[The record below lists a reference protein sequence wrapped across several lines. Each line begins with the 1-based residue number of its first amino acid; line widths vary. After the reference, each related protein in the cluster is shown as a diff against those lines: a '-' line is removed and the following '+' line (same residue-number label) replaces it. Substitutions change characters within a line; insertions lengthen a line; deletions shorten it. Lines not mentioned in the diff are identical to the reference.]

1 MPRGAH
7 FKKPNPRIIQVSFK
21 VNAAEHKK
29 LRQLSAAEGT
39 SIPDWLREQI
49 NKADAVEGVEL
60 SVDVKE
66 EPQQPAKVEKPV
78 KEKVR
83 PVKEEV
89 KIAPNQM
96 TLF

>member
-21 VNAAEHKK
+21 VNAAEHQK
-29 LRQLSAAEGT
+29 LRQLASAEDT

-60 SVDVKE
+60 SVEFKE
-66 EPQQPAKVEKPV
+66 EEQPAKVEKPV

-96 TLF
+96 SLF